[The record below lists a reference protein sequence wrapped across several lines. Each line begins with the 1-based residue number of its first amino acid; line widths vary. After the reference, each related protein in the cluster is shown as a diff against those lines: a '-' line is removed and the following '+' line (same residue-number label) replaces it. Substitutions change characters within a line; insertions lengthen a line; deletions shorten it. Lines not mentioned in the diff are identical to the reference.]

1 MKSRINK
8 IKFTILGIAFLF
20 LPLLATPVI
29 FSSDALAAT
38 NCTNSTTF
46 LGIPA
51 WYEYLQVTDDG
62 TGYGCQVN
70 APSGSNKAVLIAL
83 AVIDI
88 LLKFSAL
95 IALVFVVYGGFRFAT
110 AQGSSESISKGK
122 KTVVNALIG
131 LVIAVLASQIVK
143 FAAYLLSK

>member
-1 MKSRINK
+1 
-8 IKFTILGIAFLF
+8 L
-20 LPLLATPVI
+20 
-29 FSSDALAAT
+29 
-38 NCTNSTTF
+38 

-51 WYEYLQVTDDG
+51 WYEYLCVTYDW
-62 TGYGCQVN
+62 TGNGFQVN

-131 LVIAVLASQIVK
+131 LVIAVLASQIVR
-143 FAAYLLSK
+143 FTAYLLSK